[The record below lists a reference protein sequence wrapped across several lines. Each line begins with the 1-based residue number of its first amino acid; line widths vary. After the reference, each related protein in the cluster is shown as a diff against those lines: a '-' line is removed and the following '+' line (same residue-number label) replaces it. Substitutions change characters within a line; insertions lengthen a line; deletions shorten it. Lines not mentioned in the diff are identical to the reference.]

1 MNEIIEIDGKKYIK
15 MYQHMFRYKDH
26 LDEDH
31 NIIRECYVKP
41 LVIVP
46 YEKTYIIDG
55 ELYAEFTEGDDISEG
70 DNLV

>member
-15 MYQHMFRYKDH
+15 MYQNMFGYKDH
-26 LDEDH
+26 LDKDH
-31 NIIRECYVKP
+31 NIVREYCSKP

-46 YEKTYIIDG
+46 DEKTYIING
-55 ELYAEFTEGDDISEG
+55 ELYAEGYDIE